1 MIFSLLFSKD
11 FFMIEKSGA
20 AGNEPCCLIRR
31 CPKNGAR
38 DLESRQ
44 KPGEMCD
51 FCLPGSPKSAR
62 AASKVEQNLQNLEK
76 CSTQLPSPEPCGLR
90 LRANLKNRR
99 LSVTEVRCSG

>member
-44 KPGEMCD
+44 KPEGMCD
-51 FCLPGSPKSAR
+51 FCLPAGRNSVRAEPKVDKNR
-62 AASKVEQNLQNLEK
+62 SKCVIFVYRLVEIQ
-76 CSTQLPSPEPCGLR
+76 CVR
-90 LRANLKNRR
+90 LRK
-99 LSVTEVRCSG
+99 

>member
-51 FCLPGSPKSAR
+51 FCLPAGRNSVR
-62 AASKVEQNLQNLEK
+62 TTSKVDKNGGKCVIFVYQALQNR
-76 CSTQLPSPEPCGLR
+76 P
-90 LRANLKNRR
+90 
-99 LSVTEVRCSG
+99 VRPRK